1 MAGEALEALVQK
13 HLGDISDA
21 MSPLQL
27 LNQTLDRASMTGVQD
42 STQDA
47 FGIGGAITGS
57 DIDTWR
63 GAIESG
69 QTQEERW
76 LAAEQIR
83 ADILKYRVG
92 ESEFEEAFGGTSF
105 EAATH
110 AASVTTG
117 ENQTLTFN
125 PDGTRNY
132 SGTKRML
139 EGGDIAANWMSTGNV
154 HRSNFGVTSQG
165 LRVNTD
171 DDDDDSP
178 DTAKMM
184 QNAFFAGLRGAGL
197 DKATIDSLWNWAKAQ
212 MANDPSMSAERL
224 LIGMY
229 DSEAFKR
236 RFPGISQ
243 MAPGDRDIP
252 TPGEYIALEKHVSKE
267 LKRVGMVKS
276 QESFDTLITSLI
288 VNNVSGDEVTERLNA
303 AEQVMFN
310 MPQEVRDAFSDY
322 FGEMGTT
329 ISMETFLD
337 PTDSWAQV
345 QNDISTAR
353 TSGWGTMLAGLE
365 RGWDE
370 DLANKVS
377 DLGLSQAEQWSRFA
391 ELKEKEMLFAE
402 KLNEKVDLDYETEGV
417 EAVFGMDADLSE
429 TLTRRAAER
438 SAEFRGGGGAMV
450 VGTQTGFGGANA

>member
-1 MAGEALEALVQK
+1 MSEALEALVQR
-13 HLGDISDA
+13 HLGDITDA

-27 LNQTLDRASMTGVQD
+27 LNQTLDRASLTDVQSGTMEGV
-42 STQDA
+42 
-47 FGIGGAITGS
+47 AITGG
-57 DIDTWR
+57 DIDRWR

-69 QTQEERW
+69 ATDEARW

-83 ADILKYRVG
+83 ADILKYRIG
-92 ESEFEEAFGGTSF
+92 DTAFEDDGVFRGTSF

-110 AASVTTG
+110 AASTS
-117 ENQTLTFN
+117 ETLK
-125 PDGTRNY
+125 DGKY
-132 SGTKRML
+132 SGTRRMQA
-139 EGGDIAANWMSTGNV
+139 GGDIAGTWAQQGNTHV
-154 HRSNFGVTSQG
+154 SNFGTTAQG

-171 DDDDDSP
+171 DDDDDDNP
-178 DTAKMM
+178 NTAQMM

-197 DKATIDSLWNWAKAQ
+197 DKQTIDSLWNWAKTQ

-229 DSEAFKR
+229 DSEAFQT

-243 MAPGDRDIP
+243 MAAGDRDIP

-288 VNNVSGDEVTERLNA
+288 VNNVSGDEVTERLNV
-303 AEQVMFN
+303 AEQVMYN
-310 MPQEVRDAFSDY
+310 MPQEVRDAFTDY
-322 FGEMGTT
+322 FGEVYGTT
-329 ISMETFLD
+329 IAMDTFLD

-345 QNDISTAR
+345 QDDISTAR
-353 TSGWGTMLAGLE
+353 TSGWGTMVAGLE
-365 RGWDE
+365 QGWDE
-370 DLANKVS
+370 DLAQSVS
-377 DLGLSQAEQWSRFA
+377 NLGLSQAEQWNRFA
-391 ELKEKEMLFAE
+391 ELKESEMLFSE
-402 KLNEKVDLDYETEGV
+402 TLNEKVDLDYDKHGV
-417 EAVFGMDADLSE
+417 EAAFNMDADLSE

-450 VGTQTGFGGANA
+450 VGTRTGFGAVNA